1 MNVPKPA
8 KEKNWLYVCLD
19 ASDGTI
25 ETEILSKND
34 FCTVKMLGATSSSD
48 LDKNMLRE
56 ADVVA
61 VWHTIQLDD
70 RLLGQFK
77 KPPKVE
83 KMGRFGRL
91 SIIFYRIIL
100 KNVRYFINISTF
112 RP

>member
-1 MNVPKPA
+1 MSVPKPA
-8 KEKNWLYVCLD
+8 TEKNWRYICLD

-70 RLLGQFK
+70 RLLGQFQ
-77 KPPKVE
+77 KPPKVDE
-83 KMGRFGRL
+83 KGRL
-91 SIIFYRIIL
+91 GRL
-100 KNVRYFINISTF
+100 FISYTETF
-112 RP
+112 